1 MNGKDGKPIKTRD
14 GGVMTLSSLIKSVKE
29 ETIKKINPN
38 ITGDERKKISSIIA
52 IGTLKYADLLPNR
65 STDYIF
71 DEEKFSDLNGKTGV
85 YLLYSTIRIRSLLN
99 KARSNSVN
107 IGPIT
112 VIDDEYSR
120 NITLKLLQTP
130 SVLNKSFNEETLNDI
145 AEYLY
150 QLTNTFNSF
159 YSSNKILLEKGKE
172 KQQSWLGLA
181 ENVYDTNK
189 ILLEIL
195 GINIPDKM

>member
-1 MNGKDGKPIKTRD
+1 M
-14 GGVMTLSSLIKSVKE
+14 
-29 ETIKKINPN
+29 
-38 ITGDERKKISSIIA
+38 
-52 IGTLKYADLLPNR
+52 PNR

-112 VIDDEYSR
+112 LIDDEYSR
-120 NITLKLLQTP
+120 NIALKLLQTS

-159 YSSNKILLEKGKE
+159 YSSNKILLEEDKE